1 MRKPAIEARIGH
13 TRGLDDIIEPLVKAG
28 IKKAKKPIKKALK
41 DVPDKNYK
49 KNPYNAKGGLT
60 KNYKEYVMRQMKG
73 DY

>member
-1 MRKPAIEARIGH
+1 MRKPAITGLSKPQ
-13 TRGLDDIIEPLVKAG
+13 GLDDLIKPLAKEA
-28 IKKAKKPIKKALK
+28 IKKAKKPAKKMLK

-60 KNYKEYVMRQMKG
+60 KNYKEYVMREMKG

>member
-1 MRKPAIEARIGH
+1 MRKPAITGLSKPQ
-13 TRGLDDIIEPLVKAG
+13 GLDDLIKPLAKEA

-49 KNPYNAKGGLT
+49 KNPYGAKGGLT
-60 KNYKEYVMRQMKG
+60 KNYKEYVMREMKG